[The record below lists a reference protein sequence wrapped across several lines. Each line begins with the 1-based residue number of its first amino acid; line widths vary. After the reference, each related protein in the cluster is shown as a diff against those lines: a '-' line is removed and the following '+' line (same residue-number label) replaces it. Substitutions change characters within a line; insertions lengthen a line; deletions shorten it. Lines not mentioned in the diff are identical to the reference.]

1 MPKTIRNK
9 GRATTLAANTP
20 QGDPQNVTTLKAIA
34 RDAASGANWEHALNE
49 WQRSEK
55 WRQSKQLP
63 NLPMCADPSVTLQ
76 AIPAALEENTRTREL
91 YLARERKS
99 IFQPSRTWPH
109 GQVPA
114 SGTLLDAIKDED
126 ASREVHKAILHF
138 ERNIGFR
145 SVMVREGKVVAS
157 KIVNSERRTGQ
168 SLDKLASIARKA
180 KGPLDATF
188 YAAWLET
195 PKSAKNLLIE
205 AAGDKPLMGYPFT
218 PNPADVLALM
228 TRAKALA
235 GKRTKESPVSR
246 DAALVAILRAY
257 KTVHGKHAPSK
268 TEIVRFT
275 QIVCDHYATLIP
287 NLMEEFKRAIDSK
300 STLPKLREQAT
311 K

>member
-34 RDAASGANWEHALNE
+34 RDAASGANWEHTVNAWE
-49 WQRSEK
+49 RSEK
-55 WRQSKQLP
+55 GRKRQHLP
-63 NLPMCADPSVTLQ
+63 DLPVSDGAAATLQ
-76 AIPAALEENTRTREL
+76 AIPFALEENARNRGI
-91 YLARERKS
+91 YLSRERES

-114 SGTLLDAIKDED
+114 SGTLLEAIKDED
-126 ASREVHKAILHF
+126 AAWEVHKAILHV

-145 SVMVREGKVVAS
+145 SVTVREGKVVAS

-168 SLDKLASIARKA
+168 SLDKLANVARQA
-180 KGPLDATF
+180 KGPLDAAF
-188 YAAWLET
+188 YAAWLAT

-228 TRAKALA
+228 NRAKALA
-235 GKRTKESPVSR
+235 ATRKKESPHAR

-257 KTVHGKHAPSK
+257 KAAHGRHAPSK
-268 TEIVRFT
+268 SEIVRFS
-275 QIVCDHYATLIP
+275 QVVCDHYATLIP

-300 STLPKLREQAT
+300 STLPKLRQQAT